1 MCGIVGYVGPRNAT
15 DVVVAG
21 LQRLEYRGYDSSGV
35 AVVNNGNL
43 LIRRSVG
50 KLHNLQTKLREHPIG
65 GRQAIGHTRWATH
78 GSVTENNAHPHRS
91 QNGDVVVIQN
101 GIVENYLQLKHELE
115 AAGYLFDSQ
124 TDTEV
129 IAHLIERE
137 TQPTGVFCEGFRAAM
152 RLLKGG
158 NAVVAMSVNE
168 PGLIAAA
175 RLGNAGAVVIG
186 VGDGE
191 QFVASD
197 MPAILDY
204 TQRMVFL
211 EDREMAIIT
220 PDCIDYQGLDGVAL
234 SKVPQTVAWGPV
246 AAVKGGYKH
255 FMQKEIFEQPRSITD
270 TLHSRVDLEAADI
283 HLPDLTLSDD
293 ELRAVDQIYTV
304 ACGTAWHAALIGKF
318 LIEGLAGVRVEVDYG
333 SEFRYREPLL
343 DAKSLL
349 IAVTQSG
356 ETADTLAGME
366 VARAAGVKCVGIVN
380 AIGSQA
386 ARMADGGVVYLN
398 AGIEIGV
405 ASTKAFTCMVIAQYL
420 FALKLAKIRGRL
432 DDAELREHLVALLA
446 LPNQLGGL
454 LLNTEIYEKLAERYR
469 HTTNM
474 LFLGRGVN
482 YPIALEGALKLKE
495 ISYIHAEGY
504 PAGEMKHGPIALI
517 DDQMPVVCIA
527 PRDAVYDKMLSN
539 IEQVKTRGGEVIAIT
554 TEGDTELHGI
564 ANWVIQVP
572 QTLPLLQPVLNVVPL
587 QLLAYYVAVRRGADV
602 DQPRNLAKSVTVE

>member
-1 MCGIVGYVGPRNAT
+1 MNMPT
-15 DVVVAG
+15 
-21 LQRLEYRGYDSSGV
+21 RGNQG
-35 AVVNNGNL
+35 
-43 LIRRSVG
+43 
-50 KLHNLQTKLREHPIG
+50 
-65 GRQAIGHTRWATH
+65 IGHTRWATH
-78 GSVTENNAHPHRS
+78 GAVTEDNAHPHRS
-91 QNGDVVVIQN
+91 QNGTVVVIQN
-101 GIVENYLQLKHELE
+101 GIVENYLQLKHELQS
-115 AAGYLFDSQ
+115 AGFTFDSQ

-137 TQPTGVFCEGFRAAM
+137 MRDAPNFQEGFRRAM

-168 PGLIAAA
+168 TDLIAAA
-175 RLGNAGAVVIG
+175 RIGNAGAVVIG

-211 EDREMAIIT
+211 EDREMALLSSGGIEYSM
-220 PDCIDYQGLDGVAL
+220 IDGEPLHKIPQVVAYD
-234 SKVPQTVAWGPV
+234 PV

-270 TLHSRVDLEAADI
+270 TLHSRVDLEAADV
-283 HLPDLTLSDD
+283 HLEELHMTDE
-293 ELRAVDQIYTV
+293 ELRAIDKIYIV
-304 ACGTAWHAALIGKF
+304 ACGTAWHAGLVGKF
-318 LIEGLAGVRVEVDYG
+318 LIEALAGVRVEVDYG
-333 SEFRYREPLL
+333 SEFRYRNPLL
-343 DAKSLL
+343 DSKTLMM
-349 IAVTQSG
+349 AVTQSG

-366 VARAAGVKCVGIVN
+366 VARAAGVKCIGIVN
-380 AIGSQA
+380 AVGSQT
-386 ARMADGGVVYLN
+386 ARLSNGGVVYLN

-420 FALKLAKIRGRL
+420 FALKLAKVHGRI
-432 DDAELREHLVALLA
+432 DDITMREHLQALLA
-446 LPNQLGGL
+446 LPNQLGTL
-454 LLNTEIYEKLAERYR
+454 LLDTSIYERLAERYR
-469 HTTNM
+469 HTSDM
-474 LFLGRGVN
+474 LFLGRGIN

-517 DDQMPVVCIA
+517 DEQMPVVCIA
-527 PRDAVYDKMLSN
+527 PQDAVYDKMLSN

-554 TEGDTELHGI
+554 TEGDTMLQDK
-564 ANWVIQVP
+564 ADWVIEVP
-572 QTLPLLQPVLNVVPL
+572 ATLPLLQPVLNVVPL
-587 QLLAYYVAVRRGADV
+587 QLLAYHVAVRRGADV